1 MKCFLRTAAIA
12 FAAFLFSIKVF
23 GQQGTVRGFV
33 YDKATGEPML
43 FVNVFLKG
51 TNFGVAT
58 DLNGYFSITRI
69 PPGDYILMST
79 SIGYDTAETSITITA
94 NEVLNKKL
102 YLSKKVISLKQVE
115 ISAAREEAKTEVQ
128 MSVTKITP
136 REIKQVP
143 ATGGEPDLAQ
153 YLQVLPGVIFT
164 GDQGGQLYIRGGT
177 PVQNKV
183 LLDGMTIYNPFHS
196 IGLFSVFDNDII
208 RNADIYT
215 GGFSADFGGRISS
228 VMDISTR
235 DGNKRR
241 HAGKFSASTFN
252 SKLLLEGPIKKLD
265 EESGSATY
273 LISAKTSY
281 LDRTSKSIY
290 KYANENGLP
299 YRFNDLYAKTV
310 FSADKGS
317 KVSLF
322 GFHFTD
328 DVDYQASDFGW
339 KSTGGGSNFILLPEG
354 SAVLIEGTI
363 DYSQYKMTL
372 KQADEKERSSL
383 VNGFGVDVNFGYFI
397 GKDQIKFGFEGGG
410 FKTDFTYYNY
420 NNARLSQVENTT
432 EFAGYAKYRHA
443 GKSVVLDPSFRIT
456 YYSSLAE
463 FAFEPRLGMKWNL
476 TGKFRLKAAAGL
488 YTQNLL
494 AAVSDRDVVNLFYGF
509 LSGPEDLPKKFKDRD
524 VTSRLQKARHVLAGA
539 EADLPF
545 RLQLN
550 VEAYLKDFNQL
561 TNVNRDKI
569 FNDTPD
575 NADKP
580 EVLRKSFIIEEGL
593 AKGADV
599 TLKYDYR
606 QFYLWLVYSLTYVT
620 RDDGVRKY
628 FPHFDRRHNVNLVG
642 SYTFGKKLNWEVNAR
657 WNFGSS
663 FPFTLTQG
671 FFEYLNFQQGINL
684 DYTSTNGILGIIYGD
699 LNTGRLPYYHRLDV
713 SVKRTFAIAKN
724 SDLEITGSVINVYD
738 SENIFYYDRIRGERV
753 NQLPILPAIGASI
766 TF

>member
-1 MKCFLRTAAIA
+1 MKFFSRTAALL
-12 FAAFLFSIKVF
+12 AAVFLLINS
-23 GQQGTVRGFV
+23 GANGQGTVRGFV

-51 TNFGVAT
+51 TAYGVAT
-58 DLNGYFSITRI
+58 DINGYFSITRI
-69 PPGDYILMST
+69 PAGEYVLMST
-79 SIGYDTAETSITITA
+79 SVGYDTVQMPITIA
-94 NEVLNKKL
+94 GNEILNRKL
-102 YLSKKVISLKQVE
+102 YLNKNVISLKQVE
-115 ISAAREEAKTEVQ
+115 ISAAKEEAKTEVQ

-208 RNADIYT
+208 RNADVYT
-215 GGFSADFGGRISS
+215 GGFSAEFGGRISS
-228 VMDISTR
+228 VMDVSTR

-252 SKLLLEGPIKKLD
+252 SKILLEGPIKKLE

-299 YRFNDLYAKTV
+299 YRFNDIYGKTV
-310 FSADKGS
+310 FSAGKGS

-328 DVDYQASDFGW
+328 DVDYEASDFGW
-339 KSTGGGSNFILLPEG
+339 KSTGGGTNFILVPEG
-354 SAVLIEGTI
+354 TAVLIEGTV

-372 KQADEKERSSL
+372 QQADEKERSSL
-383 VNGFGVDVNFGYFI
+383 VNGFGVDVNFGYFL
-397 GKDQIKFGFEGGG
+397 GKDQIKFGFEGSGY
-410 FKTDFTYYNY
+410 KTDFTYYNY
-420 NNARLSQVENTT
+420 NNAMLSQVENTT
-432 EFAGYAKYRHA
+432 EFAGYVKYRHS
-443 GKSVVLDPSFRIT
+443 GKRMVLDPSLRVT

-463 FAFEPRLGMKWNL
+463 FALEPRMGLKWNVAD
-476 TGKFRLKAAAGL
+476 KFRIKAAGGF
-488 YTQNLL
+488 YTQNLM

-509 LSGPEDLPKKFKDRD
+509 LSGPEDLPKKFKGEE
-524 VTSRLQKARHVLAGA
+524 VTSRLQKARHLLVGA
-539 EADLPF
+539 EFDLPY

-550 VEAYLKDFNQL
+550 VEGYVKDFNQL
-561 TNVNRDKI
+561 TNINRDKI
-569 FNDTPD
+569 FNDSPD
-575 NADKP
+575 NQDKP
-580 EVLRKSFIIEEGL
+580 EVLRKSYIIEEGL
-593 AKGADV
+593 AKGVDV
-599 TLKYDYR
+599 TLKYDYK
-606 QFYLWLVYSLTYVT
+606 QAYLWLVYSLTYVT
-620 RDDGVRKY
+620 RDDGVREY
-628 FPHFDRRHNVNLVG
+628 FPHFDRRHNINLVG

-684 DYTSTNGILGIIYGD
+684 DYTQTNGLLGVIYGD
-699 LNTGRLPYYHRLDV
+699 LNTGRLPYYHRLDI
-713 SVKRTFAIAKN
+713 SLKRTFAIAKN
-724 SDLEITGSVINVYD
+724 SELEIIGSVINVYD
-738 SENIFYYDRIRGERV
+738 RKNIFYYDRIRGERV

>member
-1 MKCFLRTAAIA
+1 MKFFSRMAACLAAVFLLIN
-12 FAAFLFSIKVF
+12 F
-23 GQQGTVRGFV
+23 GANGQGTVRGFV

-51 TNFGVAT
+51 TAYGVAT
-58 DLNGYFSITRI
+58 DINGYFSITRI
-69 PPGDYILMST
+69 PAGEYVLMST
-79 SIGYDTAETSITITA
+79 SIGFDTAQAAITVAA
-94 NEVLNKKL
+94 NEILNKKL
-102 YLSKKVISLKQVE
+102 YLSKNVISLKQVE
-115 ISAAREEAKTEVQ
+115 ISAAKEEAKSEVQ

-208 RNADIYT
+208 RNADVYT
-215 GGFSADFGGRISS
+215 GGFSAEFGGRISS
-228 VMDISTR
+228 VMDVSTR

-252 SKLLLEGPIKKLD
+252 SKILLEGPIKKLD

-281 LDRTSKSIY
+281 LDRTSKSLY

-299 YRFNDLYAKTV
+299 YGFNDIYGKTV
-310 FSADKGS
+310 LSAGKGS
-317 KVSLF
+317 KVSFF

-328 DVDYQASDFGW
+328 DVDYEASDFGW
-339 KSTGGGSNFILLPEG
+339 KSTGGGTNFILVPEG
-354 SAVLIEGTI
+354 TAVLIEGTV

-372 KQADEKERSSL
+372 QQADEKERSSL
-383 VNGFGVDVNFGYFI
+383 VNGFGVDVNFGYFL
-397 GKDQIKFGFEGGG
+397 GKDQIKFGFEGSGY
-410 FKTDFTYYNY
+410 KTDFTYYNY
-420 NNARLSQVENTT
+420 SNAKLSQVENTT
-432 EFAGYAKYRHA
+432 EFAGYVKYRHS
-443 GKSVVLDPSFRIT
+443 GKRVVLDPSVRVT

-463 FAFEPRLGMKWNL
+463 FALEPRMGLKWNVAD
-476 TGKFRLKAAAGL
+476 KFRTKAAGGF
-488 YTQNLL
+488 YTQNLM

-509 LSGPEDLPKKFKDRD
+509 LSGPEDLPKKFKGEE
-524 VTSRLQKARHVLAGA
+524 VTSRLQKARHLLAGA
-539 EADLPF
+539 EFDLPY

-550 VEAYLKDFNQL
+550 VEGYVKDFNQL
-561 TNVNRDKI
+561 TNINRDKI
-569 FNDTPD
+569 FNDSPD
-575 NADKP
+575 NFDKP
-580 EVLRKSFIIEEGL
+580 EVLRKSYIIEEGL
-593 AKGADV
+593 AKGVDV
-599 TLKYDYR
+599 TLKYDYK
-606 QFYLWLVYSLTYVT
+606 QAYLWLVYSLTYVT
-620 RDDGVRKY
+620 RNDGVREY

-684 DYTSTNGILGIIYGD
+684 DYTNTNGLLGIIYGD
-699 LNTGRLPYYHRLDV
+699 LNTGRLPYYHRLDI

-724 SDLEITGSVINVYD
+724 SDLEIIGSVINVYD
-738 SENIFYYDRIRGERV
+738 RKNIFYYDRIRGERV
-753 NQLPILPAIGASI
+753 NQLPVLPAVGVSI